1 MAEQPARRRRTQ
13 SERREATQAAVL
25 DTALEILATEGY
37 VAFASSGVA
46 ARAGISRGALEHYY
60 PRKIDLIAAACH
72 HAIERSVAEAR
83 EAAASPD
90 MAGDPVGTF
99 LSASERFFFAPAYAA
114 QIELLIAAR
123 ADSALA
129 GVIHPIVLD
138 ARRRLDDV
146 WTEVLIRLG
155 QEAAVARRY
164 VDLSHV
170 LMRGLY
176 LAETWLPQGDEREKI
191 IAQWRD
197 ASRALLASG
206 L

>member
-1 MAEQPARRRRTQ
+1 MAAAAGRKRRTQ
-13 SERREATQAAVL
+13 GERREATQAAVL
-25 DTALEILATEGY
+25 DTALQILATEGY

-60 PRKIDLIAAACH
+60 PKKIDLIAAACH

-99 LSASERFFFAPAYAA
+99 LAASERFFFAPAYAA

-123 ADSALA
+123 ADKALA
-129 GVIHPIVLD
+129 EVIHPIITD

-146 WTEVLIRLG
+146 WTEVLARLG
-155 QEAAVARRY
+155 QGDAAARRY

-176 LAETWLPQGDEREKI
+176 LSETWLPQGAEREKI

-197 ASRALLASG
+197 ASRELLFARP
-206 L
+206 